1 MSLLISLQCCDS
13 ELLHVRELHRGFAIR
28 PAGGHEVQLSAS
40 QSHFPGAAAGTYI
53 IAYRKFSMRYILLN
67 FLFLCPIF
75 PSLTDVV
82 GYKQGAQQASWIY
95 CGYQNTQQAGW
106 QWSRHVPHHWNTGG
120 CQYCIIYAPPNHYLL
135 LYSAAHTHI
144 FS

>member
-13 ELLHVRELHRGFAIR
+13 KLLHVRELHRRLAIR

-40 QSHFPGAAAGTYI
+40 QSHFPGAAAGTFK
-53 IAYRKFSMRYILLN
+53 AYRMFGVAHFSQ
-67 FLFLCPIF
+67 FSF
-75 PSLTDVV
+75 PLSYFSLSDVV

-106 QWSRHVPHHWNTGG
+106 QRSRHVPHHRNTGG
-120 CQYCIIYAPPNHYLL
+120 CQQCIIYAPK
-135 LYSAAHTHI
+135 
-144 FS
+144 